1 MQRIESASQDDERR
15 VTSRPSSGGHLPC
28 GRLRSSTSDPTSGS
42 PGRARAAPTSRA
54 CHLPPKVGRGWRFAG
69 ARSVTTSIASKAYV
83 EMQEEETGEWRGYVV
98 DGEAIEETD
107 YFGEESDE
115 AAEDEQ
121 DEAVAEEEDD
131 EVDTDLEPV
140 AEEEPDAEES

>member
-1 MQRIESASQDDERR
+1 VA
-15 VTSRPSSGGHLPC
+15 
-28 GRLRSSTSDPTSGS
+28 
-42 PGRARAAPTSRA
+42 
-54 CHLPPKVGRGWRFAG
+54 
-69 ARSVTTSIASKAYV
+69 TSIASKAYV

-131 EVDTDLEPV
+131 V
-140 AEEEPDAEES
+140 A